1 MNLTSILDSI
11 SAIPKLPLVIGI
23 LYLIMSIATWV
34 VYGIDK
40 KRAETGAW
48 RVPEATLHLLELA
61 FGWPGAWLAQ
71 RHFRHKT
78 RKVSFQI
85 LFWLVVLIHAAV
97 WSAWA
102 YFRYKSQQS

>member
-11 SAIPKLPLVIGI
+11 SSIPRLPLVIGI
-23 LYLIMSIATWV
+23 LYLVMSIATWV

-40 KRAETGAW
+40 KRAETGTW

-71 RHFRHKT
+71 RYFRHKT
-78 RKVSFQI
+78 RKISFQI

-102 YFRYKSQQS
+102 WFRYKSQQS